1 MKKICKIKELFLF
14 IISISVIPSVFSYIT
29 QFSEEEL
36 KTYNKLL
43 NKSVGLNI
51 EIAKYEIR
59 MEKIQFNFK
68 LKIKFKHIKE
78 KNNELYEKVKIL
90 KKDVNETE
98 FDKSAIENNMTL
110 LTKDYNLLLKKF
122 IKFYHQYETY
132 ETFKS
137 NIFDY
142 FKIFLICLISI
153 VIILLIVLI
162 IVGIIVHKRAP
173 KYHTL
178 HEEVSIKQEIDKLHI
193 EKIDNPNKEG
203 ESEERKINQNSMVK
217 VEKEKEIKT

>member
-1 MKKICKIKELFLF
+1 MKKICKIKKLLLF

-90 KKDVNETE
+90 KKDV
-98 FDKSAIENNMTL
+98 
-110 LTKDYNLLLKKF
+110 
-122 IKFYHQYETY
+122 
-132 ETFKS
+132 
-137 NIFDY
+137 
-142 FKIFLICLISI
+142 
-153 VIILLIVLI
+153 LI

-178 HEEVSIKQEIDKLHI
+178 HEEVSIKQEIDKLRI

-203 ESEERKINQNSMVK
+203 ESEERKINQNSMDK